1 MIFRCLRSYYDP
13 ASLYNADCKVMIL
26 YHFPKRYIMFMSFVC
41 SRSNLFVL
49 KVIDRFIAFASSLGI
64 DLGFGTYDV
73 FYRYKALRGLV
84 RERRYESALQS
95 VGYTLG
101 RYF

>member
-1 MIFRCLRSYYDP
+1 MFYVLRLL
-13 ASLYNADCKVMIL
+13 SLTFIR
-26 YHFPKRYIMFMSFVC
+26 FW
-41 SRSNLFVL
+41 

-101 RYF
+101 RYFWNDA